1 MNQLEEALLDELTD
15 GAEPKLLLRSR
26 SRIDA
31 GRWWLRN
38 PVWIC
43 ITENELIL
51 FAVARRRY
59 VERVPL
65 SLCKSSHYAAAM
77 GVLVIDPAENLRI
90 KHLSLTPRESLDVLD
105 YLIKK

>member
-1 MNQLEEALLDELTD
+1 MNELESDLLEELTQ
-15 GAEPKLLLRSR
+15 GAEPKLLLRTR
-26 SRIDA
+26 TRIDA

-59 VERVPL
+59 VERASL
-65 SLCKSSHYAAAM
+65 SLCNSSHYAAAT

>member
-15 GAEPKLLLRSR
+15 GAEPVLQLRSS

-31 GRWWLRN
+31 GRWWRRT

-43 ITENELIL
+43 ITESELIL

-59 VERVPL
+59 VERVPRAE
-65 SLCKSSHYAAAM
+65 CHDSHYLAFT
-77 GVLVIDPAENLRI
+77 GELVIDSAQTLRMKRI
-90 KHLSLTPRESLDVLD
+90 KLTPREALNVIDFLTN
-105 YLIKK
+105 K

>member
-1 MNQLEEALLDELTD
+1 MNQLEKALLDELTD

-31 GRWWLRN
+31 GRWWRST

-43 ITENELIL
+43 ISESELIL

-65 SLCKSSHYAAAM
+65 ADCRSCHYTAAT
-77 GVLVIDPAENLRI
+77 GELVINSAETLRMKRI
-90 KHLSLTPRESLDVLD
+90 RLTLREALDVIDFLT
-105 YLIKK
+105 KK